1 MDRLN
6 SWRLITN
13 DGVSASDGLAADEM
27 LTGRVGAGESPVS
40 LRLYTY
46 QGCALVGRFQNIY
59 NELRVEQCQARGMPL
74 NRRPTGGGAIVMG
87 PDQLGVALML
97 PAAREESYAHSREL
111 MAGFAQGL
119 LRGLARLGVEA
130 AFRGKNDLEV
140 DGRKLAGLGIFRHA
154 QGGVLFHASVLV
166 DLDVGLML
174 DVLNTPFEKI
184 TDKEIATVTARTSTV
199 RKETGSSIALDEVR
213 ASIAEGFAE
222 AYQVELQPGDFSA
235 EEAKQTQALVNG
247 KYRTEDWVYQ
257 TLQVADSFG
266 GAKVKTPSGLL
277 DIRVTLAGAMMKAVF
292 ISGDFFASE
301 GAVAAL
307 EGNLR
312 WHISEPARIARTLQ
326 SVYEAR
332 KDELSGLPQ
341 DALLEAINL
350 SVKHAQE
357 LGSEPGGGPYAC
369 FANPQGP

>member
-1 MDRLN
+1 MKP
-6 SWRLITN
+6 WRLITN
-13 DGVSASDGLAADEM
+13 DGVSASEGLAADEM
-27 LTGRVGAGESPVS
+27 LTGRVGAGDSPAS

-59 NELRVEQCQARGMPL
+59 NELRVEQCEARGMPL

-87 PDQLGVALML
+87 PGQLGVALML
-97 PAAREESYAHSREL
+97 PAPREESYAHSREM

-166 DLDVGLML
+166 DLDVALML

-184 TDKEIATVTARTSTV
+184 TDKEIATVAARTSTV
-199 RKETGSSIALDEVR
+199 RKETASSISLDDVR
-213 ASIAEGFAE
+213 VAIGEGFRE
-222 AYQVELQPGDFSA
+222 AYQVELQPGDFSP
-235 EEAKQTQALVNG
+235 EERKQTQALVEG
-247 KYRTEDWVYQ
+247 KYRREDWIYQ
-257 TLQVADSFG
+257 TLQVTDSFG
-266 GAKVKTPSGLL
+266 GAKVKTPAGLL
-277 DIRVTLAGAMMKAVF
+277 DIRVTLAGEMMKAVF

-307 EGNLR
+307 EGGLR
-312 WHISEPARIARTLQ
+312 WHVSEPARIARTVQ
-326 SVYEAR
+326 SVYEMR
-332 KDELSGLPQ
+332 GDELSGLPQ
-341 DALLEAINL
+341 EALLEAINL
-350 SVKHAQE
+350 SVTHALE
-357 LGSEPGGGPYAC
+357 LGPEAGAGPYAC
-369 FANPQGP
+369 FTNPQGR